1 MLTVSDLSTYATI
14 IAAVSAFMSAVAA
27 FKANSTAKSAIE
39 FQIRLEK
46 NKLNLLKHQ
55 ESLKLLQSI
64 ISSFAQI
71 EAIATSGWAG
81 KHKEEVDNIISKLK
95 SDINILKAIDSNISE
110 KIRVWEHSQTENNES
125 IPQVIYYAI
134 GTMYGIIGHKHDLF
148 FELKKNELHLI
159 QDDLFNAIADVK

>member
-1 MLTVSDLSTYATI
+1 MLTVSELSTCATI
-14 IAAVSAFMSAVAA
+14 IAAISAFMLAVAA

-64 ISSFAQI
+64 ISSFARI

-81 KHKEEVDNIISKLK
+81 EHKEQIDNIISKLK
-95 SDINILKAIDSNISE
+95 SDINILKAIDSNVSE
-110 KIRVWEHSQTENNES
+110 QIRIWEHSKTENNES

-134 GTMYGIIGHKHDLF
+134 GSMYGIIGNKY
-148 FELKKNELHLI
+148 
-159 QDDLFNAIADVK
+159 DVFLS